1 MHIMHVTA
9 LVAHL
14 QPLTMEAWG
23 QVYLQLSLVN
33 TFLQKVG
40 PSEAAVTPT
49 HGFT

>member
-1 MHIMHVTA
+1 MHMSLVTT

-33 TFLQKVG
+33 TFPQKVS
-40 PSEAAVTPT
+40 PSEAAVTLRHDLT
-49 HGFT
+49 